1 MNNKEINSSIN
12 FDEIVNKLVAELN
25 KLPDGSEISTIQLL
39 RKFDNN
45 GFSTHDLFEIQKLF
59 IKKCNEQ
66 YIELD
71 YSKHKDSVV
80 GLPFNI
86 SFIKKTKEIKNTE
99 YEFYKNNEN
108 DIIWWVNNQDSIGE
122 NLFSFDK
129 KIIFNLFRDYP
140 YKLTNEQKEIF
151 DKENPYWADFFKDR
165 K

>member
-1 MNNKEINSSIN
+1 MNNEEIKSLIN
-12 FDEIVNKLVAELN
+12 FDEIVNKLIVELN
-25 KLPDGSEISTIQLL
+25 KLPNGFEISTIQLL

-45 GFSTHDLFEIQKLF
+45 DYSTHDLFEIQKLF

-99 YEFYKNNEN
+99 YEFYKKNEN
-108 DIIWWVNNQDSIGE
+108 DIIWWVNNQDVIGE

-140 YKLTNEQKEIF
+140 YKLTTEQKEIF

>member
-1 MNNKEINSSIN
+1 MNNEEIKSLIN
-12 FDEIVNKLVAELN
+12 FDEIVNKLIVELN
-25 KLPDGSEISTIQLL
+25 KLPDGFEISTIQLL

-45 GFSTHDLFEIQKLF
+45 DYSTHDLFEIQKLF

-99 YEFYKNNEN
+99 YEFYKKNEN
-108 DIIWWVNNQDSIGE
+108 DIIWWVNNQDVIGE

-140 YKLTNEQKEIF
+140 YKLTTEQKEIF